1 MENYA
6 FIALL
11 LKRRC
16 KDTALHYTTKLDLDH
31 KLVAFEMFL
40 KSERRHPQRWMM
52 MAVMMMNSD
61 HRHCAATPTYPL
73 SLGW

>member
-16 KDTALHYTTKLDLDH
+16 KDTALHYTVKLDLNH

-40 KSERRHPQRWMM
+40 KSEHMHPQKRMM
-52 MAVMMMNSD
+52 KVVIMVNLD
-61 HRHCAATPTYPL
+61 HRHCAATPTYPPA
-73 SLGW
+73 LGW